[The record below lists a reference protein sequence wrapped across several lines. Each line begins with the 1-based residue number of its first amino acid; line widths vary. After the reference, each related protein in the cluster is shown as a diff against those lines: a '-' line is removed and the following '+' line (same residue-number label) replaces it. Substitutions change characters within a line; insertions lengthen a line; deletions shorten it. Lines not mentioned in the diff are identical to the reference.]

1 MTRDITVTDTEFPGA
16 MKVRFVDV
24 DITDYDSDGAGDGE
38 PFAPSDIGMHRFQ
51 TVNAEVKFGEGS
63 ATTVVNCVAQY
74 DYQNNSIR
82 LLQQSDSGGTDS
94 DADLIEVPSNAG
106 EGAVVRLE
114 CKGR

>member
-1 MTRDITVTDTEFPGA
+1 MTRDISVTDTEFPGA

-24 DITDYDSDGAGDGE
+24 DITNYDDGSNGNGE

-51 TVNAEVKFGEGS
+51 TVNAEVKYGEGD

-74 DYQNNSIR
+74 DYQNDSIR
-82 LLQQSDSGGTDS
+82 LLHQSNDGTGTTD
-94 DADLIEVPSNAG
+94 DELVEVPSDSN
-106 EGAVVRLE
+106 EGAMVRLE